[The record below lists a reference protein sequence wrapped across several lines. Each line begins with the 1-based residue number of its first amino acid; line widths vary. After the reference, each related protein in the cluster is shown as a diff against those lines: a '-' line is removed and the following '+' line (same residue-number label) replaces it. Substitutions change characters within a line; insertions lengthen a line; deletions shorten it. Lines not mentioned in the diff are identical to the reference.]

1 MPKTYDVRITTL
13 DAELEFSVEVS
24 SKTQLLLYVVYMAS
38 ISVLFTVDS
47 LFKRV
52 NLINYAVFVSLSL
65 SLLQRNCTGKE
76 LFDLVVR
83 TLGVR
88 ETWYF
93 GLQFVDRK
101 NVVTWLKFN
110 KKVRLC
116 R

>member
-1 MPKTYDVRITTL
+1 
-13 DAELEFSVEVS
+13 
-24 SKTQLLLYVVYMAS
+24 MAS

-52 NLINYAVFVSLSL
+52 NLINYAVSSL

>member
-1 MPKTYDVRITTL
+1 
-13 DAELEFSVEVS
+13 
-24 SKTQLLLYVVYMAS
+24 MAS

-52 NLINYAVFVSLSL
+52 NLINYAVSSFY
-65 SLLQRNCTGKE
+65 LLQRNYTGKE

>member
-1 MPKTYDVRITTL
+1 
-13 DAELEFSVEVS
+13 
-24 SKTQLLLYVVYMAS
+24 MAS

-52 NLINYAVFVSLSL
+52 NLMNYAVSSLSL

-101 NVVTWLKFN
+101 NVITWLKFN

-116 R
+116 S

>member
-1 MPKTYDVRITTL
+1 MLRKYAEDIRCSYHNSGRGIRVFSRGWFVNTTAAVCCL
-13 DAELEFSVEVS
+13 HGI
-24 SKTQLLLYVVYMAS
+24 Y
-38 ISVLFTVDS
+38 S

-52 NLINYAVFVSLSL
+52 NLINYAVSSLSL
-65 SLLQRNCTGKE
+65 SLLQRNFTGKE